1 MDNRQ
6 ITCRRGPP
14 KRDVTVDI
22 VVVVV
27 VVVVVDIIKYVE
39 ILMLILSS
47 KRIQVYLALFW
58 SFNSTFDTIII
69 VVVVVVVIALPNNFK
84 GMIPK

>member
-27 VVVVVDIIKYVE
+27 VVVDIIKYVE

-47 KRIQVYLALFW
+47 KRNQVYLALF
-58 SFNSTFDTIII
+58 
-69 VVVVVVVIALPNNFK
+69 
-84 GMIPK
+84 